1 MELMVSKERKIS
13 CYPPPALKDKLEK
26 YAENKGISKSE
37 VVNEALRGLLCN
49 PPKEMN
55 IKR

>member
-1 MELMVSKERKIS
+1 MVSKERKIS